1 MDEVVKG
8 GMVLQFSLAVEVAQL
23 KLSGVDEAVLVVELS
38 ETVEET

>member
-1 MDEVVKG
+1 MDEVVEG
-8 GMVLQFSLAVEVAQL
+8 GMVLQFSLTVEVAQL